1 VPRSDAD
8 PNKMGHYRRAQLDS
22 IDLLHF
28 RQTQVPERVSDSLSS
43 VFVSLCLGLSLCMCV
58 CTCVCDMLRRLC
70 CSDVGNVTG
79 HVMSRWFHLHLLLLR
94 HSSPRRV
101 GGILMMTLK
110 RSLWT
115 QRGTNTW
122 MPT

>member
-28 RQTQVPERVSDSLSS
+28 RQTQVLERVSDSLSS
-43 VFVSLCLGLSLCMCV
+43 VCVSLCLGLSLCMCV
-58 CTCVCDMLRRLC
+58 CMCVRVVSHRLC

-79 HVMSRWFHLHLLLLR
+79 HVYRRCHGGSTSTST
-94 HSSPRRV
+94 SSVTARQD
-101 GGILMMTLK
+101 GSGEYL
-110 RSLWT
+110 
-115 QRGTNTW
+115 
-122 MPT
+122 

>member
-22 IDLLHF
+22 IDLLRF
-28 RQTQVPERVSDSLSS
+28 RQTQVHERFSDALSS
-43 VFVSLCLGLSLCMCV
+43 VCASLCLGLSLCMCV
-58 CTCVCDMLRRLC
+58 CMCVRDVSYRLF

-79 HVMSRWFHLHLLLLR
+79 HVLSRWFNLHVLLR
-94 HSSPRRV
+94 HSLPRRV